1 MGGVEVDTDFDEF
14 PAVNGVGNEV
24 TPVVD
29 LGEGLVG
36 GAVELELEDV
46 DVVGGFHDGVGSSLG
61 APDLGL
67 GELPHELEDEVED
80 RLVVAFRA
88 VVQLVGNPGKEG
100 PQAGEEGIDIA
111 RFQLDSIFADVKT
124 RVGFGHGGV
133 EGGDE
138 VQEPVFHLV
147 VGES

>member
-24 TPVVD
+24 APVVD

-36 GAVELELEDV
+36 GAVEFELEDV
-46 DVVGGFHDGVGSSLG
+46 DVVGSFHDGIGPSLG
-61 APDLGL
+61 APDFGL
-67 GELPHELEDEVED
+67 GELSHEFEDEVED

-88 VVQLVGNPGKEG
+88 VVQLVGDAGEEG
-100 PQAGEEGIDIA
+100 SQAGEEGIDIT
-111 RFQLDSIFADVKT
+111 RFQLVNKFADVET
-124 RVGFGHGGV
+124 RLRFGHGGV

-138 VQEPVFHLV
+138 V
-147 VGES
+147 

>member
-36 GAVELELEDV
+36 GAVEFELEDV
-46 DVVGGFHDGVGSSLG
+46 DVVGSFHDGIGPSLG
-61 APDLGL
+61 ASDFGL
-67 GELPHELEDEVED
+67 GELSHEFEDEVED

-88 VVQLVGNPGKEG
+88 VVQLIGDCLLYTSD
-100 PQAGEEGIDIA
+100 A
-111 RFQLDSIFADVKT
+111 AD
-124 RVGFGHGGV
+124 
-133 EGGDE
+133 E
-138 VQEPVFHLV
+138 
-147 VGES
+147 